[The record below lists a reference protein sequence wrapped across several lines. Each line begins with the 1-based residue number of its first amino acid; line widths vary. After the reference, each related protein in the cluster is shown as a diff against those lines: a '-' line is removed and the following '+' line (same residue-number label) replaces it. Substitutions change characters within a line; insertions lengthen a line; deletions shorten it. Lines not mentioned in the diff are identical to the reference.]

1 LRIPIFFARA
11 QDITGFRIIIIQ
23 SPCPVGWRYMPN
35 NTIKIARLGVQS
47 GVWPLFEIL
56 DGINFKLNYKPKEL
70 VPVSEYIRTQNRFR
84 HMTENEVAEMQK
96 YTVG

>member
-1 LRIPIFFARA
+1 
-11 QDITGFRIIIIQ
+11 
-23 SPCPVGWRYMPN
+23 MPN
-35 NTIKIARLGVQS
+35 NTIKIAKLGVQS

-56 DGINFKLNYKPKEL
+56 DGTSFKLNYKPKEL